1 MLTVHTTSKP
11 EDIISKINDLID
23 DNVISDWNIDDE
35 GDYILMSNKSN
46 VWVRPVFDET
56 DKYLLRFTVIIQK
69 DSELTKDTYTKS
81 LCKFAEMLLNN
92 FDDVI
97 TDLSISPFSAECDN
111 TQIAV
116 KQNITDKTYDKTTCG
131 QCGYFM
137 RYKNYDGTPDDT
149 GDCGSIGMNKQCY
162 ERANPFNVSYI
173 PIIQVDENDESCV
186 FFRNKKPTKRIIEYI
201 KRHSNLYI
209 QK

>member
-23 DNVISDWNIDDE
+23 DNVISNWNIDDE

-97 TDLSISPFSAECDN
+97 TGLSISPFSAECDN

-116 KQNITDKTYDKTTCG
+116 KQYEACDKTTCG

-149 GDCGSIGMNKQCY
+149 GDCGSIGMNKQCN
-162 ERANPFNVSYI
+162 EGANPFNVPYLS
-173 PIIQVDENDESCV
+173 VVEVWENDESCV

-201 KRHSNLYI
+201 KCHSNLYV